1 MVAATVAA
9 EATEPFWGGLI
20 VSLTAGPA
28 YGMLA
33 LQHVAG
39 FIAASALG
47 SFAVN
52 AASFVLA
59 ALALLAVRVRCG
71 WTLARGWPAML
82 MVGRGRRLRVGRTVA
97 VPPTPGSPRG

>member
-1 MVAATVAA
+1 
-9 EATEPFWGGLI
+9 
-20 VSLTAGPA
+20 
-28 YGMLA
+28 MLA
-33 LQHVAG
+33 LQHDAG

-52 AASFVLA
+52 AASFVFLA

-71 WTLARGWPAML
+71 WALARGWPAML